1 VAGDVTFFPVGNG
14 DMTLVRLADAAK
26 TTVMIDCRIRQPG
39 EGVPDVAAELRERL
53 ERDAQGRPYVDVF
66 LLSHP
71 DQDHC
76 LGFKEHF
83 WTGPLADY
91 PDDEKDGA
99 DKRIVIRELWSSP
112 LVFRRAKRKKKG
124 SDGKEHVLCAD
135 AQAFD
140 AEARRRVNR
149 NKAAGFKNIAEGDRI
164 LILGHDID
172 GKADDLGPIRVDA
185 GQLIPRINGAV
196 NAYAEIQLIAPRE
209 PHDDDTENEL
219 SKNDSSVII
228 NLHLAARPGEF
239 EYGRFLTGGDAGV
252 LIWERLWNNHPAERD
267 HLRYHLLQAPHH
279 CSWHSLSYDSASEC
293 DDPKVNTAARN
304 ALGQAESGA
313 FIVASSKPIDDD
325 ECDPPSHLAKTE
337 YQAIL
342 KKPMGRFYCT
352 GEHRTRKNLEPFV
365 LEITPS
371 GFRLPTPTGAA
382 MGIAAAAAPRAGQP

>member
-1 VAGDVTFFPVGNG
+1 MAGDVTFFPVGNG

-39 EGVPDVAAELRERL
+39 DGVPDVAAELRERL
-53 ERDAQGRPYVDVF
+53 QRDAKGRPYVDVF

-83 WTGPLADY
+83 WAGPLADY
-91 PDDEKDGA
+91 PDDEKDDE

-112 LVFRRAKRKKKG
+112 LVFRRAKRKKG

-149 NKAAGFKNIAEGDRI
+149 NKAAGFTNIAEGDRI

-172 GKADDLGPIRVDA
+172 GKAEGLEPIRVDA
-185 GQLIPRINGAV
+185 GRLIPRINGSV
-196 NAYAEIQLIAPRE
+196 NRHAEIHLIAPRE
-209 PHDDDTENEL
+209 PHDEDTEDEL

-228 NLHLAARPGEF
+228 NLHLAARPDEF
-239 EYGRFLTGGDAGV
+239 EYCRFLTGGDAGV
-252 LIWERLWNNHPAERD
+252 LIWERLWNNHPAERNQ
-267 HLRYHLLQAPHH
+267 LRYHLLQAPHH

-293 DDPKVNTAARN
+293 DDPKVNAAARN

-313 FIVASSKPIDDD
+313 LIVASSTPIDDD
-325 ECDPPSHLAKTE
+325 KCDPPSHLAKME
-337 YQAIL
+337 YQVIL
-342 KKPMGRFYCT
+342 KQPMGRFYCT
-352 GEHRTRKNLEPFV
+352 GEYRTRKNPEPFV

-371 GFRLPTPTGAA
+371 GFRQATPTGAA
-382 MGIAAAAAPRAGQP
+382 MGVAAAAAPRAGRV